1 MPLRSPQIPLM
12 NGIEECPG
20 KSGRITSALLNCFMV
35 SLHFSVES
43 KKKKEWKGSERE
55 YHILLPLV
63 QLFAFS
69 S

>member
-1 MPLRSPQIPLM
+1 MPLCSPQIPLM

-20 KSGRITSALLNCFMV
+20 KSGKITLALLNRFMV

-43 KKKKEWKGSERE
+43 KKKEWKGSERE